1 MADNFRIA
9 GFLPKQLGAD
19 PEEELRKRLDS
30 LSRVQSGTSPIRDE
44 LYKLLFE
51 TGPDISLKD
60 LDRDDPATSIL
71 ASLKAP
77 DRSAL
82 DTAANARGVAELDS
96 ERVNKP
102 FTSQGGFDWRALQ
115 GISGKQPIGS
125 QLSDIMDASI
135 GSSTFDPNR
144 VSGSPYDEFFADAS
158 GAGDSPLGQQVP
170 SARGIPQPQGTPQ
183 SSPSPQ
189 IPTKA
194 PFLDSG
200 VQAGNVSP
208 QLTGF
213 ASGAPGIPESDL
225 DVSLRDRIGL
235 SADSGAL
242 GGILK
247 ALGSNAG
254 LSALGIGAQGIGS
267 LLEGRAQS
275 KADKRTSKQQKVN
288 NAIAAFTGGGAEQ
301 AASERGSSAGGGLL
315 KALGQGLGGFAQ
327 GRAVDQ
333 ARSDILSQ
341 QDVENTRAGQERDDA
356 VAQQGVTNAQTDRKL
371 NLIEAEQGQ
380 DFEIGLMK
388 AINSG
393 KEAGETGKSNITTAR
408 ETFNVYMGAL
418 DRAEVKGVGANFLTD
433 LPLIGRMFP
442 EGQAAKT
449 LSEAVALNLAV
460 AIQGSRPSEGD
471 RIAFALLLPDMND
484 SKDTMKAKER
494 NLNELLDAAQ
504 GLRAQ
509 GVTQSG
515 GWVSAYNSGGIK
527 ALGGQ
532 GAGGAISAVDE
543 ALIDR
548 ALAGDETALQEARDK
563 GLI

>member
-1 MADNFRIA
+1 M
-9 GFLPKQLGAD
+9 
-19 PEEELRKRLDS
+19 
-30 LSRVQSGTSPIRDE
+30 
-44 LYKLLFE
+44 
-51 TGPDISLKD
+51 
-60 LDRDDPATSIL
+60 
-71 ASLKAP
+71 
-77 DRSAL
+77 
-82 DTAANARGVAELDS
+82 
-96 ERVNKP
+96 
-102 FTSQGGFDWRALQ
+102 
-115 GISGKQPIGS
+115 
-125 QLSDIMDASI
+125 
-135 GSSTFDPNR
+135 
-144 VSGSPYDEFFADAS
+144 
-158 GAGDSPLGQQVP
+158 
-170 SARGIPQPQGTPQ
+170 
-183 SSPSPQ
+183 
-189 IPTKA
+189 
-194 PFLDSG
+194 
-200 VQAGNVSP
+200 
-208 QLTGF
+208 
-213 ASGAPGIPESDL
+213 
-225 DVSLRDRIGL
+225 
-235 SADSGAL
+235 
-242 GGILK
+242 
-247 ALGSNAG
+247 
-254 LSALGIGAQGIGS
+254 
-267 LLEGRAQS
+267 EGRAQS

-301 AASERGSSAGGGLL
+301 AASERGSSTGGGLL

-393 KEAGETGKSNITTAR
+393 KEAGETGKVKVKEAR
-408 ETFNVYMGAL
+408 DSFNVYMGAL
-418 DRAEVKGVGANFLTD
+418 SRAEYKGMGADFLTD

-449 LSEAVALNLAV
+449 FSEATALTLATAV
-460 AIQGSRPSEGD
+460 QGSRPSEGD
-471 RIAFALLLPDMND
+471 RIAFALLLPNIND
-484 SKDTMKAKER
+484 SEGTRRAKER

-509 GVTQSG
+509 GVTLND

-532 GAGGAISAVDE
+532 GAGGAISAGDE

-548 ALAGDETALQEARDK
+548 ALAGDETAIQEARDK